1 MDLEWDTN
9 ADTYRLAFN
18 DFEDDDDQDL
28 IVSNERGTSVR
39 KSLRKA
45 SDKVIEKTSEV
56 IQKVENIV
64 KNWKT
69 RDTEYTIKQVTEI
82 FYDKFWII

>member
-64 KNWKT
+64 KN
-69 RDTEYTIKQVTEI
+69 
-82 FYDKFWII
+82 